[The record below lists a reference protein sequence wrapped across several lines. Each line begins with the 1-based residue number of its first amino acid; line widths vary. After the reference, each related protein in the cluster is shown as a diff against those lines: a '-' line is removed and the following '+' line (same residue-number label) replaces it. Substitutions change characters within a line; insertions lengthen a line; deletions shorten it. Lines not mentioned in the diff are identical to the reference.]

1 MPNISGTKDN
11 QTMRFGQFI
20 ECNMRN
26 IFLKK
31 SNTKRGGKTIP
42 RPFSEKV
49 KHISGSVDLNF
60 IQFVFI
66 VWQVE
71 AYRNTLKLSFRP
83 LAFTSY

>member
-1 MPNISGTKDN
+1 
-11 QTMRFGQFI
+11 MRFGQFI
-20 ECNMRN
+20 EC
-26 IFLKK
+26 
-31 SNTKRGGKTIP
+31 NTKRGGKTIP